1 MFHLLF
7 VLNMWYMKGFNI
19 VIFCNSNTIFRSARY
34 VFVTE
39 DWCIQHRAIFYY
51 IASMNKCQYEALKCI
66 DEACSTVCVDTPGCR
81 TNMGFHVNQTSEPGI
96 YIVNLTNKT
105 TDCEKQN
112 TKTKTSTTTSFTSAP
127 FTTTSV
133 KSATD
138 QAVSSSD
145 DEEDSFTTDSTTSV
159 PVSTAHST
167 KALVISSSPYSD
179 SFTTATSV
187 PISTA
192 HSTTAQ
198 DIASS
203 NDEDESFTTDST
215 QGISLS
221 PSTSDTSTT
230 TEPTTA
236 EISTTSQ
243 CDTAPVSTDLDTTSS
258 STYYSIKF
266 LAFTRQHQVN
276 GILLDENDSAWI
288 NVFQPD
294 GHPRKMKL
302 IIHGF
307 GSSSNAKWVSDMK
320 DELLKEVSEF
330 DLFPI
335 RKH

>member
-1 MFHLLF
+1 
-7 VLNMWYMKGFNI
+7 
-19 VIFCNSNTIFRSARY
+19 
-34 VFVTE
+34 
-39 DWCIQHRAIFYY
+39 
-51 IASMNKCQYEALKCI
+51 
-66 DEACSTVCVDTPGCR
+66 
-81 TNMGFHVNQTSEPGI
+81 MGFYVNQTSEPGI
-96 YIVNLTNKT
+96 YIVNLTNET

-133 KSATD
+133 KSATVTVIVEPSVPPMPTTSTSDTNAQLSTD

-167 KALVISSSPYSD
+167 KAHVISSSPYSD

-221 PSTSDTSTT
+221 PSTTDTSTT

-258 STYYSIKF
+258 STYNSIKF

-276 GILLDENDSAWI
+276 GIPLDENDSAWI

-294 GHPRKMKL
+294 GHPRKLKL

-320 DELLKEVSEF
+320 HELLKEVSEF